1 MFTVFWTLAAISLE
15 ILLPSSGLLLFF
27 LVVVSSVKDILVKPL
42 GLLILYLSA
51 NYALGAL
58 IFENGIIKLDKAGL
72 MFEGISTTVPH
83 TILLLFMSALLHY
96 SSRIKITTS
105 SFTYRGRLSRIL
117 AFVLLVVITLLG
129 FDASLIGGSGDI
141 RIVPFMLC
149 SIIFLSDRGSRKRFI
164 FKLIMVLILAS
175 TFAFESKREFA
186 FLVYMLL
193 IIYRVRY
200 GSIKVGIFKI
210 VGLVFVSIGIIMA
223 FTMLRGYGAYN
234 LTSLR
239 DFGLAMRDLI
249 YSEMSWEFIAGILE
263 IKSSYFYTVYPIA
276 SICDESFIN
285 WSLLSILKPLYI
297 LPGLLG
303 LERPESFSTMF
314 TAWYNR
320 NFWLEGGSLPP
331 GLIAEYFFV
340 FRFTG
345 IFIASFIVIGVVKLF
360 TSMIN
365 ARGVLVNTGIFGLSF
380 LIFFLRGSGLD
391 LFLIYCVLFS
401 FFSLIDE
408 GIKAIYK

>member
-1 MFTVFWTLAAISLE
+1 MYTVFWTLAAISLE
-15 ILLPSSGLLLFF
+15 ILQPSRGLLLFF
-27 LVVVSSVKDILVKPL
+27 LVVVFSVKDILVKPL
-42 GLLILYLSA
+42 GLLVLYLSA
-51 NYALGAL
+51 NYAVGSLM
-58 IFENGIIKLDKAGL
+58 FENGMIKLDKAGL
-72 MFEGISTTVPH
+72 MFERISTTGPH
-83 TILLLFMSALLHY
+83 IILLLFMSVLLHY
-96 SSRIKITTS
+96 SSRIQITTS
-105 SFTYRGRLSRIL
+105 SFTYRARLSRIL
-117 AFVLLVVITLLG
+117 AFVFLVVIALVG

-149 SIIFLSDRGSRKRFI
+149 SIIILSDRGSSQSYI

-193 IIYRVRY
+193 IIYRMRF
-200 GSIKVGIFKI
+200 GSIKVGVFKI
-210 VGLVFVSIGIIMA
+210 VGLMFVSIGLIMA
-223 FTMLRGYGAYN
+223 FTIFRGYGAYN
-234 LTSLR
+234 LTSPR
-239 DFGLAMRDLI
+239 DFVLAMGDLI
-249 YSEMSWEFIAGILE
+249 RSEMSWEFIASVLE

-276 SICDESFIN
+276 SICDESFVN
-285 WSLLSILKPLYI
+285 WSLLSIIKPLYI

-314 TAWYNR
+314 TIWYNR
-320 NFWLEGGSLPP
+320 SFWREGGSLPP

-340 FRFTG
+340 FRFAG
-345 IFIASFIVIGVVKLF
+345 ICIASFIVIGMVKLF

-380 LIFFLRGSGLD
+380 MIFFLRGSGLD
-391 LFLIYCVLFS
+391 LFLIYCGLFS

>member
-1 MFTVFWTLAAISLE
+1 VYTVFWTLAAISLE
-15 ILLPSSGLLLFF
+15 ILLPSRGLLLFF
-27 LVVVSSVKDILVKPL
+27 LVVVFSVKDILVKPL

-58 IFENGIIKLDKAGL
+58 MFENGIIKLDKAGL
-72 MFEGISTTVPH
+72 MFERISTTVPH

-234 LTSLR
+234 LTSLKG
-239 DFGLAMRDLI
+239 FGLAMRDLI
-249 YSEMSWEFIAGILE
+249 YSEMSWEFIASILE

-276 SICDESFIN
+276 SICDESFVN

-320 NFWLEGGSLPP
+320 GFWLEGGSLPP

-340 FRFTG
+340 FRFAG
-345 IFIASFIVIGVVKLF
+345 IFIASFIVVGIVNLF

-365 ARGVLVNTGIFGLSF
+365 ARGVMVNTGIFGLSF

-401 FFSLIDE
+401 FFSLVDE